1 MMFYVLIWWC
11 RIKTTVCQHYLWCPP
26 QETVSR
32 LLQKNYSLLVSMAP
46 LTHELRALQNHHPAT
61 LGPSLPGMPLLFN
74 ACYCFF
80 FGDWT
85 KVKPSHHPATLG
97 DPVCQVCR

>member
-1 MMFYVLIWWC
+1 MFSMG
-11 RIKTTVCQHYLWCPP
+11 

-61 LGPSLPGMPLLFN
+61 LGPSLPGM
-74 ACYCFF
+74 
-80 FGDWT
+80 
-85 KVKPSHHPATLG
+85 S
-97 DPVCQVCR
+97 